1 MKTYLELLK
10 NDYKYLN
17 DLRYYIGGKK
27 NIYNLEFDPILLRTI
42 SDYYVTEL
50 DYHKT
55 IINILDVHYLYHE
68 EDDNSKRMEQHIIKD
83 ISEHKKAIIDIIDE
97 CTHNLSDAMNKENAN
112 G

>member
-17 DLRYYIGGKK
+17 DIRYYIDCRK

-42 SDYYVTEL
+42 GDYYINQL

-55 IINILDVHYLYHE
+55 IINILDTHYMYHAE
-68 EDDNSKRMEQHIIKD
+68 EFESKNAKQYIIKD
-83 ISEHKKAIIDIIDE
+83 ISEYKKAIIDIIDE
-97 CTHNLSDAMNKENAN
+97 CMCNLSDVIDKEKKHV
-112 G
+112 